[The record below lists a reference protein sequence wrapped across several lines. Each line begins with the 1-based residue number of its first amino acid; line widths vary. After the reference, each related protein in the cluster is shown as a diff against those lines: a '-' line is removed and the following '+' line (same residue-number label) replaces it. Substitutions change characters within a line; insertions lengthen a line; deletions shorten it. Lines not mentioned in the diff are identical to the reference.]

1 MAMSGNR
8 DFSSR
13 GVADGVHIFAMNRF
27 FPLLLALS
35 LGLSA
40 VNRADAWD
48 KTQLPRSTPEAQGMA
63 SSELLA
69 FVETAEQEIDALH
82 SFMLMRHGRVVAEG
96 YWEPYSPEVQQTLY
110 SLSKSFTSTAVGI
123 AIAEGY
129 LTVDD
134 TVLSYFPEHAPME
147 PGPHLKAM
155 RVRDLLR
162 MATGHHHEPALRG
175 ESNWIKAFLAQEVT
189 HKPGTYFLYNTP
201 ATFMLSAIV
210 QRTTGETVLDYL
222 RPRLFEPLGI
232 NNPTWGASPEGITLG
247 GYGLSIR
254 TEDIARFGQLYLQQ
268 GQWRGRQ
275 LVPSAWIA
283 EATARQTSNGSNP
296 HSDWD
301 QGYGYQFWRCRHN
314 AYRGDGAFGQYCI
327 VLPDQDAV
335 VVITS
340 GVRDMQAVM
349 NLVWDRLL
357 PAMRSAPLREDPLAS
372 LALQRKLSQLSL
384 RPVQGASTSPR
395 GSQWVGR
402 LYAFPPN
409 EAGLE
414 SLRIESAEP
423 GEVVIRLRREGV
435 DQRIVS
441 AYGAWQ
447 HGRMPAG
454 SATPEQAV
462 AVSGAWAD
470 EYTYVSRICLYETP
484 HHLIMKLKF
493 EEDRLIFDSEYNVS
507 FGPTRQPQLIG
518 RAHP

>member
-27 FPLLLALS
+27 FPLLLGLS

-175 ESNWIKAFLAQEVT
+175 ESNWIKAFS
-189 HKPGTYFLYNTP
+189 GTGGDSQTRDLLPLQHTGNVHVVGDRAEDDWRNSAGLP
-201 ATFMLSAIV
+201 ATAIV
-210 QRTTGETVLDYL
+210 
-222 RPRLFEPLGI
+222 
-232 NNPTWGASPEGITLG
+232 
-247 GYGLSIR
+247 
-254 TEDIARFGQLYLQQ
+254 
-268 GQWRGRQ
+268 
-275 LVPSAWIA
+275 
-283 EATARQTSNGSNP
+283 
-296 HSDWD
+296 
-301 QGYGYQFWRCRHN
+301 
-314 AYRGDGAFGQYCI
+314 
-327 VLPDQDAV
+327 
-335 VVITS
+335 
-340 GVRDMQAVM
+340 
-349 NLVWDRLL
+349 
-357 PAMRSAPLREDPLAS
+357 
-372 LALQRKLSQLSL
+372 
-384 RPVQGASTSPR
+384 
-395 GSQWVGR
+395 
-402 LYAFPPN
+402 
-409 EAGLE
+409 
-414 SLRIESAEP
+414 
-423 GEVVIRLRREGV
+423 
-435 DQRIVS
+435 
-441 AYGAWQ
+441 
-447 HGRMPAG
+447 
-454 SATPEQAV
+454 
-462 AVSGAWAD
+462 
-470 EYTYVSRICLYETP
+470 
-484 HHLIMKLKF
+484 
-493 EEDRLIFDSEYNVS
+493 
-507 FGPTRQPQLIG
+507 
-518 RAHP
+518 